1 MDLTVAALP
10 FLYKKGEKMIIKP
23 NDPHLVYSGRIDHEN
38 ESEPVLV
45 YAGSFIRL
53 RFKGGSK
60 VSVTVKNYRNCYK
73 DSLGVIL
80 DGVQKKIILSD
91 TSEEKTYVI
100 ADKGKDGSLRA
111 CGETAFT
118 VEEQADRDSVMD
130 SLLKKQTDD
139 HHDLLIFKRM
149 DAAHA
154 VGFLGL
160 EIEGE
165 VELSDPP
172 ARPKLKMEVFGDS
185 VSCGEVS
192 EMVERTGQSD
202 PEGHEGMY
210 SNSWNADGWLTARNL
225 DAEVHLTSQGGIA
238 LFDKTGYF
246 NGPELDTMLGV
257 LSCYDKTQ
265 YNPGIKLPVTD
276 WDFSKYIP
284 DICVIAIGQND
295 ANPGNIMAEDY
306 DGQKAVEWRRAY
318 KGFVET
324 LMYTYENC
332 SFVLITTVLMHDPAW
347 DKAIGEVCDSIGSER
362 VHHFMFTRN
371 GAATPGH
378 PRIAE
383 HEEMARELTE
393 FIKRSVL

>member
-1 MDLTVAALP
+1 MFIGAD
-10 FLYKKGEKMIIKP
+10 
-23 NDPHLVYSGRIDHEN
+23 DPRIQYSGRIDFDN
-38 ESEPVLV
+38 EKEPLMV
-45 YAGSFIRL
+45 YAGSYIRL

-60 VSVTVKNYRNCYK
+60 VSAIFKNFKNCYEN
-73 DSLGVIL
+73 SLGVIM
-80 DGVQKKIILSD
+80 DGIQTKIVLSD

-100 ADKGKDGSLRA
+100 AEKDENGKMIP
-111 CGETAFT
+111 CGEAALT
-118 VEEQADRDSVMD
+118 VEEQTDRENVMD
-130 SLLKKQTDD
+130 SLLKKRAEDY
-139 HHDLLIFKRM
+139 HDLMIFKRM

-154 VGFLGL
+154 VKFLGL

-165 VELSDPP
+165 IELLDPP
-172 ARPKLKMEVFGDS
+172 ERPKLKMEVFGDS

-192 EMVERTGQSD
+192 EAVDRVGMSD
-202 PEGHEGMY
+202 PEGHEGRF
-210 SNSWNADGWLTARNL
+210 SNSWNAYGWLTARNL
-225 DAEVHLTSQGGIA
+225 GAEVHLTSQGGIA

-257 LSCYDKTQ
+257 LSCYDKIQ
-265 YNPGIKLPVTD
+265 YNPGIKLPITD

-306 DGQKAVEWRRAY
+306 DGEKAATWRKAY
-318 KGFVET
+318 KGFIET
-324 LMYTYENC
+324 LMAKYENC
-332 SFVLITTVLMHDPAW
+332 SFILTTTVLMHDPAW

-362 VHHFMFTRN
+362 VHHFMYTRN

-383 HEEMARELTE
+383 HEEMAMELTE
-393 FIKRSVL
+393 FIKSSIL